1 MDQLA
6 VITRSV
12 DSGQQSRLNRRNFL
26 KGALGAV
33 AVAAVST
40 KAVSNASANHG
51 TAHPY
56 ITTTAVNLRKSPST
70 SSKILKVVP
79 EGTVVNDYDLVI
91 QNGYRSVDCN
101 GTVGWI
107 YDDYLVVE
115 SEEGPIS
122 FTTTTAVNLR
132 KSSNSSSKIIKVVPA
147 GARVIDYD
155 LVMENGYRGVDY
167 NGTVGWIYD
176 TYLKR

>member
-1 MDQLA
+1 MDQIA
-6 VITRSV
+6 NVSTPIITNQSV
-12 DSGQQSRLNRRNFL
+12 SRLNRRNFI

-33 AVAAVST
+33 AVAAIST
-40 KAVSNASANHG
+40 KAVTNVSASTGN
-51 TAHPY
+51 AHPY
-56 ITTTAVNLRKSPST
+56 ITTTAVNLRKSPS
-70 SSKILKVVP
+70 SSAKILKVVP

-115 SEEGPIS
+115 SEEGPIT

-132 KSSNSSSKIIKVVPA
+132 ESSNSSSKIIKVVPK
-147 GARVIDYD
+147 GAQVIDYD
-155 LVMENGYRGVDY
+155 LVIENGYRGVDY

-176 TYLKR
+176 DYLK

>member
-6 VITRSV
+6 NVTTSV
-12 DSGQQSRLNRRNFL
+12 NVSRLNRRNFI

-33 AVAAVST
+33 AVAAVSS
-40 KAVSNASANHG
+40 KAISSASASTG

-56 ITTTAVNLRKSPST
+56 ITTTAVNLRKSPSS
-70 SSKILKVVP
+70 SSKILKVVS
-79 EGTVVNDYDLVI
+79 EGTVVIDYDLVI

-115 SEEGPIS
+115 SEEEGPIT

-147 GARVIDYD
+147 GAQVIDYD
-155 LVMENGYRGVDY
+155 LVIENGYRGVDY

-176 TYLKR
+176 DYLTQ